1 MPDGDIKTVEELESH
16 YGEPQGYIG
25 HKEKPAL
32 SAHCRRF
39 IALSPFCVLS
49 TSAAGDGPADCS
61 PRGDAPGF
69 VHIVDD
75 TTIAI
80 PDRPGNR
87 RTDTFHNILENPEVA
102 VMFMVPGLNEVL
114 RLNGRARL
122 STDPALLEKMVANRK
137 TPLAALVIDIRY
149 VYFHCGKAV
158 IRADLWNPEKCLD
171 RKDFP
176 TLGQINEA
184 WYGKEFGAEAK
195 QIDERLKDEY
205 ANKLY

>member
-1 MPDGDIKTVEELESH
+1 MPDDIKTVEELVAH
-16 YGEPQGYIG
+16 YGEPQG
-25 HKEKPAL
+25 HLAVKEKPEL
-32 SAHCRRF
+32 SAHCIRF
-39 IALSPFCVLS
+39 LELSPFCVLS

-69 VHIVDD
+69 VHVIDS

-87 RTDTFHNILENPEVA
+87 RTDTFHNIMGNPEIA

-122 STDPALLEKMVANRK
+122 TTDPALLEQMVANGKLPR
-137 TPLAALVIDIRY
+137 AALVIDIRY

-158 IRADLWNPEKCLD
+158 IRSDLWNPDNKVQK
-171 RKDFP
+171 RDFP
-176 TLGQINEA
+176 TLGRINA
-184 WYGKEFGAEAK
+184 DWYGVNADE
-195 QIDERLKDEY
+195 IDARLSNDYK
-205 ANKLY
+205 NNLY

>member
-1 MPDGDIKTVEELESH
+1 MPDGDIKSVEELVEH
-16 YGEPQGYIG
+16 YGAPRG
-25 HKEKPAL
+25 HLSEKEKPAL
-32 SAHCRRF
+32 SDHCKNF

-49 TSAAGDGPADCS
+49 TSASGDGPADCS

-69 VHIVDD
+69 VEVIDD

-87 RTDTFHNILENPEVA
+87 RTDTFHNIIENPEVA

-122 STDPALLEKMVANRK
+122 STDSKLLEKMVAKGK

-158 IRADLWNPEKCLD
+158 IRSDLWNPENKVQ
-171 RKDFP
+171 KSDFP
-176 TLGQINEA
+176 TLGKINQD
-184 WYGKEFGAEAK
+184 WYGVDA
-195 QIDERLKDEY
+195 DETDARL
-205 ANKLY
+205 ANDYKNNLY

>member
-1 MPDGDIKTVEELESH
+1 MPDDIKTVEELVEH
-16 YGEPQGYIG
+16 YGKPQG
-25 HKEKPAL
+25 HLAEKEKPEL
-32 SAHCRRF
+32 SAHCLRF
-39 IALSPFCVLS
+39 LELSPFCVLS

-69 VHIVDD
+69 VHVIDG

-87 RTDTFHNILENPEVA
+87 RTDTFHNIMENPEIA

-122 STDPALLEKMVANRK
+122 TTDTALLDKMVANGKPPR
-137 TPLAALVIDIRY
+137 AALVIDIRY

-158 IRADLWNPEKCLD
+158 IRSDLWNPDNKVQ
-171 RKDFP
+171 KSDFP
-176 TLGQINEA
+176 TLGRINQD
-184 WYGKEFGAEAK
+184 WYGVNAAETDA
-195 QIDERLKDEY
+195 RLENDYK
-205 ANKLY
+205 NNLY